1 MAYHNNAWS
10 AKTTLATI
18 ADRDSLLH
26 SMRILHIS
34 DPLDCNDMFA
44 IDADQGGKTCVHGGM
59 IDLLSGLIE
68 MRHHLVR

>member
-1 MAYHNNAWS
+1 
-10 AKTTLATI
+10 
-18 ADRDSLLH
+18 
-26 SMRILHIS
+26 
-34 DPLDCNDMFA
+34 MFA